1 MLAAC
6 ALLATGAAPGTAAGQ
21 VPAGAPVTETFPV
34 NAPAAAAR
42 PGAPAAPDPSA
53 ERPASASGPGTGPIN
68 PGATPPPAPPPPS
81 IAPTLLLI
89 IPGPDTPFARAADA
103 LRQGFLSAHKADGG
117 NRTVQVAETDE
128 SSLQVTAALKSA
140 RDRGVRVAVGPL
152 TRAAVN
158 ALDNGSGLLVPLV
171 TLNIPDWEAHAPPTL
186 LAFSV
191 GADSEVGRL
200 VRVAMADPAVQRTG
214 MTTAAQR
221 NFLVVG
227 GRGGWAQRVIAA
239 FKLAL
244 VEAGELPNVL
254 EPTFDTDGLQRFSQ
268 QVKGVN
274 FDAVFLALDAREAA
288 LIRPR
293 LARDVPIYGT
303 SQVYAGEGMARTLA
317 QELAGIR
324 FADMPWLL
332 EPDHPAVMIYP
343 RPALVNGQVPD
354 IESLRLYAMGID
366 AYRLAAEWA
375 SGRTRFEIDGVTGM
389 LRVDRAQTV
398 RVERLPSFAV
408 YRGGRI
414 LREDPAR

>member
-1 MLAAC
+1 M
-6 ALLATGAAPGTAAGQ
+6 G
-21 VPAGAPVTETFPV
+21 
-34 NAPAAAAR
+34 
-42 PGAPAAPDPSA
+42 
-53 ERPASASGPGTGPIN
+53 
-68 PGATPPPAPPPPS
+68 
-81 IAPTLLLI
+81 
-89 IPGPDTPFARAADA
+89 ADA
-103 LRQGFLSAHKADGG
+103 
-117 NRTVQVAETDE
+117 
-128 SSLQVTAALKSA
+128 
-140 RDRGVRVAVGPL
+140 
-152 TRAAVN
+152 
-158 ALDNGSGLLVPLV
+158 
-171 TLNIPDWEAHAPPTL
+171 
-186 LAFSV
+186 
-191 GADSEVGRL
+191 EVGRL
-200 VRVAMADPAVQRTG
+200 VRVAMADPAVQRAG

-227 GRGGWAQRVIAA
+227 GRGGWAQRVVAA

-244 VEAGELPNVL
+244 TDAGELPNVL
-254 EPTFDTDGLQRFSQ
+254 EPGFDTDGLQRFSQ

-343 RPALVNGQVPD
+343 RPTLVNGQAPD
-354 IESLRLYAMGID
+354 IESLRLYALGID

-375 SGRTRFEIDGVTGM
+375 SGRTRFEIDGVTGV
-389 LRVDRAQTV
+389 LRVDRAQGV

-414 LREDPAR
+414 LREDPVR